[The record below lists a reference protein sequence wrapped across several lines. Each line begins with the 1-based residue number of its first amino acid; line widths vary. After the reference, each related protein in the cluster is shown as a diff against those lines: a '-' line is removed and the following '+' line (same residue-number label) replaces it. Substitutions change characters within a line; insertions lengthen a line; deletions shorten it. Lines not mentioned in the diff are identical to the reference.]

1 MFSLILKHSSIHTF
15 FSIFAMHDRELEQL
29 GVNTAFLYGKLEEE
43 IYMDQPE
50 GFIVPVKENYICK
63 LKRSLYGLK

>member
-1 MFSLILKHSSIHTF
+1 MFSPILKHSSIHTF

-29 GVNTAFLYGKLEEE
+29 GVKTAFLYGKLEEE

-50 GFIVPVKENYICK
+50 GFIVPGKENYICK